1 MSEQTNRKQRALS
14 GWRRWIFTRTVVSC
28 RLICSPSLNL
38 TSNGVK
44 SSTLRDEGGSDPS
57 DETGF
62 RSTESSFTN
71 VWLQQVWI
79 RSTHQHRPE
88 VRREVHLIQYFTEE
102 EDEDG
107 YIRNKYKRFI
117 FWVINCSVSKIAA
130 WISWIKSSESFFWSR
145 SESWHHQQQ
154 APEQQT
160 TKSKYV
166 YSVKLQKY
174 LFESVRA
181 AHVKQTSPSIKF
193 TIRELKTLQVWSWK
207 QLS

>member
-14 GWRRWIFTRTVVSC
+14 GWRRWIVTRTVVSC

-44 SSTLRDEGGSDPS
+44 SSMLRDEGGSDPS

-88 VRREVHLIQYFTEE
+88 VRREVHLLQYFTEE

-130 WISWIKSSESFFWSR
+130 WISWIKSSESYFCHDITNNKLLNNR
-145 SESWHHQQQ
+145 QQNLNMCIQ
-154 APEQQT
+154 SSCRNT
-160 TKSKYV
+160 CLS
-166 YSVKLQKY
+166 LW
-174 LFESVRA
+174 
-181 AHVKQTSPSIKF
+181 
-193 TIRELKTLQVWSWK
+193 ELHT
-207 QLS
+207 

>member
-1 MSEQTNRKQRALS
+1 MREVLIRQTKRASDPQRAVSLMCDCS
-14 GWRRWIFTRTVVSC
+14 RSEYVQHTNTDQRWD
-28 RLICSPSLNL
+28 
-38 TSNGVK
+38 VK
-44 SSTLRDEGGSDPS
+44 CIYSS
-57 DETGF
+57 
-62 RSTESSFTN
+62 
-71 VWLQQVWI
+71 
-79 RSTHQHRPE
+79 
-88 VRREVHLIQYFTEE
+88 TEE

-145 SESWHHQQQ
+145 SESWYHQQQ

-166 YSVKLQKY
+166 YSVKVQKY
-174 LFESVRA
+174 LFESVKA

-193 TIRELKTLQVWSWK
+193 TIRELKTLQVLSWK